1 LGPTGS
7 GPRAGQDKSTT
18 PARRQS
24 GASSDAGNDDSAS
37 DASGSGGSGSGSGS
51 GAGGSGS
58 GSGSGGSGS
67 GGSGDALTIGTSDK
81 ITTIDPAGS
90 YDNGSFAVMNQVFPF
105 LMNTNYGSPDVEPD
119 IAQSAEF
126 TSPTQ
131 YTVTLKP
138 GLTFANGNELTS
150 SDVKFTFDRM
160 VAINDPNGPAAL
172 LANLAGVDA
181 PDDTTVVFNLV
192 SGNDQTFPQI
202 LSSPAG
208 PIVDEQVFS
217 ATELTPD
224 QEIVDGNAFAGP
236 YTITNYD
243 QNNLISYEANP
254 EYQGLLGAPKTP
266 QVNVRYYADSSN
278 LKLDIEEGNIDV
290 AFRSLSATDIDDLRG
305 NDQVEVV
312 DGPGGEIRYIVF
324 NFNTQPFGAT
334 TPEADPA
341 KAQAVRQAMAHLI
354 DRQEIADQVYR
365 GTYTPLYSHV
375 PDGLTGAITPLQDLY
390 GDGNGGPDADK
401 ATQVLQAAGVQT
413 PVQLSLQYSNDHY
426 GPSSGDEY
434 ALIKDQLESTGLF
447 TVDLQTTEWVQY
459 SEDRVA
465 DVYPAYQLGWF
476 PDYSDADNYLTPF
489 FLTENF
495 LSNHYSN
502 QQVNDL
508 ILQQATTPDP
518 AARQA
523 LIEQIQQLEAQDLS
537 TLPYLQGA
545 QVAVVRTGVEGA
557 ADTLDSSFKFRYGAL
572 SQG

>member
-1 LGPTGS
+1 MSSVSTGRRRV
-7 GPRAGQDKSTT
+7 RAATAGLAVTALALT
-18 PARRQS
+18 AC
-24 GASSDAGNDDSAS
+24 GGSD
-37 DASGSGGSGSGSGS
+37 SGGSG
-51 GAGGSGS
+51 GG
-58 GSGSGGSGS
+58 GG
-67 GGSGDALTIGTSDK
+67 GDALTIGTSDK

-105 LMNTNYGSPDVEPD
+105 LMNTDFGSPDVEPD
-119 IAQSAEF
+119 IAESAEF

-131 YTVTLKP
+131 YTVKLKP

-172 LANLAGVDA
+172 LANLASVDA
-181 PDDTTVVFNLV
+181 PDDTTVVFNLE
-192 SGNDQTFPQI
+192 SGNDQTFPQV
-202 LSSPAG
+202 LSSPVG
-208 PIVDEQVFS
+208 PIVDEDVFS

-224 QEIVDGNAFAGP
+224 QEVVDGNAFAGP

-243 QNNLISYEANP
+243 LNNLISYEANP
-254 EYQGLLGAPKTP
+254 DYQGLLGAPKTA

-290 AFRSLSATDIDDLRG
+290 AFRSLSATDVEDLRG
-305 NDQVEVV
+305 NDAVEVV

-324 NFNTQPFGAT
+324 NFNTQPYGAT
-334 TPEADPA
+334 QPDADPA
-341 KAQAVRQAMAHLI
+341 KATAVRQAMAHLV
-354 DRQEIADQVYR
+354 DREEIAEQVYK
-365 GTYTPLYSHV
+365 GTYTPLYSFV
-375 PDGLTGAITPLQDLY
+375 PEGLTGATQALKDLY
-390 GDGNGGPDADK
+390 GDGNGGPDAQK
-401 ATQVLQAAGVQT
+401 AAQVLQAAGVQT

-434 ALIKDQLESTGLF
+434 ALIKDQLESSGLF

-495 LSNHYSN
+495 LANHYDN

-518 AARQA
+518 AQRTA
-523 LIEQIQQLEAQDLS
+523 LIEQIQQLVAQDLS

-545 QVAVVRTGVEGA
+545 QLAVVRTGVEGA
-557 ADTLDSSFKFRYGAL
+557 ADTLDPSFKFRYGAL